1 MADAGAGAALRSGVT
16 TLTEIADFLDRF
28 LAADRF
34 DERGGVYRG
43 TTRAVRRIGVALD
56 QWPGIGEWTRAER
69 LDAVFLHRLRD
80 LPPEAFA
87 EEVGV
92 IAYHLPF
99 DERMTIGWNPR
110 LAGVLG
116 LESPE
121 PLGDK
126 DGRPV
131 GMIGTAA
138 GSYAAFRR
146 QVAEVFGGEEEARA
160 GKRDPLAKVAV
171 VGAMSDALVREAAER
186 GATVYVT
193 GQWRRPAHRAV
204 SETGIGVIAVGH
216 RRCEAWGI
224 RALAGV
230 VRERWAGLEV
240 IVAPPEDTKVTR

>member
-1 MADAGAGAALRSGVT
+1 MT
-16 TLTEIADFLDRF
+16 TLAEIAGFLDRF
-28 LAADRF
+28 LVADRF

-43 TTRAVRRIGVALD
+43 TARPVRRLGVALD

-80 LPPEAFA
+80 LPPGALA
-87 EEVGV
+87 EEVGI

-116 LESPE
+116 LESLE
-121 PLGDK
+121 PLGDR

-131 GMIGTAA
+131 GMIGTAV
-138 GSYAAFRR
+138 GSYAALRR
-146 QVAEVFGGEEEARA
+146 QVTEVFGGEEEARV
-160 GKRDPLAKVAV
+160 GRRDNLAKVAV

-204 SETGIGVIAVGH
+204 SETGIGVITVGH
-216 RRCEAWGI
+216 RRCEAWGL

-230 VRERWAGLEV
+230 LRERWAGLEV
-240 IVAPPEDTKVTR
+240 VLAPPEDRTITR